1 MFTNYDYKTGKT
13 TLTKAAKAGIISGTM
28 ALSLGLFRLTA
39 VTRIPANT
47 VGVKVSAIG
56 GIQEDTLQTGY
67 HVVMPFVDK
76 VYKMPTS
83 VQTKTMENITTQT
96 KDGQW
101 LNTNIDVKY
110 KVNKKEAMTVFEN
123 YQNMD
128 NVNNSVIM
136 PAVQRAIESVTGE
149 YDIFEILG
157 SERTDVYDKIDKAL
171 KSRFEADNL
180 EFVSFTI
187 TDQDAGDEI
196 EKAIKDESVKQKQV
210 DSAKQDQEKV
220 KIEAETKKIQAQADA
235 DAEVIKAQGQ
245 ADANAKLS
253 GSITAELIQ
262 MKEAEARLKHGWVE
276 VQTSGDVIADRGE

>member
-1 MFTNYDYKTGKT
+1 MFTQHDYETGKT
-13 TLTKAAKAGIISGTM
+13 TLTTAAKGGIIAG
-28 ALSLGLFRLTA
+28 AVILSLGLFRVTA

-47 VGVKVSAIG
+47 VGVKVSAVG
-56 GIQEDTLQTGY
+56 GIQKDTLQTGY
-67 HVVMPFVDK
+67 HIVMPFVDK
-76 VYKMPTS
+76 IYKMPTS
-83 VQTKTMENITTQT
+83 VQTKPMEGITTQT

-101 LNTNIDVKY
+101 LNTSIDVKY

-123 YQNMD
+123 YQDME
-128 NVNNSVIM
+128 NVNNNVIM

-157 SERTDVYDKIDKAL
+157 SKRTEVYSKIDEAL
-171 KSRFEADNL
+171 KSRFASDNL

-210 DSAKQDQEKV
+210 DSAKQDQEKI
-220 KIEAETKKIQAQADA
+220 KIESETKKIQAQADA
-235 DAEVIKAQGQ
+235 DAEVIKAKGQ
-245 ADANAKLS
+245 AQANNELS
-253 GSITAELIQ
+253 NSINDNLIR

-276 VQTSGDVIADRGE
+276 VVTNGDVITNKGE